1 MSSNLKIDGAF
12 NGTPGPT
19 ARTRVA
25 SAARELAELQEQ
37 IASELCLLARL
48 QREIDDV
55 RCLLRAAQSVNLVD
69 TNERLMVK
77 MLQMQVEAE
86 AAARARATSIAQQ
99 NMADAPSL
107 EPRPDHPTIT

>member
-12 NGTPGPT
+12 TSTPGLTP
-19 ARTRVA
+19 RTPVS

-37 IASELCLLARL
+37 IANELCLLARL

-69 TNERLMVK
+69 INESLMVK
-77 MLQMQVEAE
+77 MLKMKVDAE
-86 AAARARATSIAQQ
+86 TAARATI
-99 NMADAPSL
+99 
-107 EPRPDHPTIT
+107 RPNQCGDQPGNPMPDQPTIT